1 MFISLNCINNRIN
14 NLLICFWY
22 LIAFH
27 LKLRF
32 LNVNAF
38 FELPFVPNSKNALIS
53 IHKLL
58 KLEIDMT
65 YYCLLNLAL
74 QLERRSQNLKSVF
87 VDDSDERKLIIF
99 NFIKAWL
106 K

>member
-1 MFISLNCINNRIN
+1 MFILLNCINNRIN

-38 FELPFVPNSKNALIS
+38 FELAFVPNSKNALIS

-58 KLEIDMT
+58 KLEID
-65 YYCLLNLAL
+65 YDLLLLIEFFFAT
-74 QLERRSQNLKSVF
+74 RTKKPKS
-87 VDDSDERKLIIF
+87 
-99 NFIKAWL
+99 
-106 K
+106 